1 MHYLTRIYTMNPRF
15 SLLAASNE
23 AVPTLTRLF
32 AIGSIAVGVA
42 AIFPV
47 ASAQAVEF
55 HHGEL
60 DFDGGTSAF
69 YLAARNSQS
78 FNLTFNT
85 SPSANV
91 SLASG
96 EFGVAPYFP
105 TLGGY
110 AINSPVGNFA
120 FQSASGGSRTYQL
133 TNNLQFAFTNGVKLN
148 VGAGSIFSATTN
160 TNSATFD
167 LSTSA
172 GSSFENGADI
182 VPTESLIFGFSDTRL
197 ATVGFPNYTIEAVAQ
212 EVPEPFT
219 TIGTL
224 VGGTAALR
232 MRKKLKSASK
242 V

>member
-1 MHYLTRIYTMNPRF
+1 MKTQF
-15 SLLAASNE
+15 SFEAA
-23 AVPTLTRLF
+23 PTLNRLF
-32 AIGSIAVGVA
+32 AIGSIAVGVV

-55 HHGEL
+55 HHGAL
-60 DFDGGTSAF
+60 NFDGGTSAF
-69 YLAARNSQS
+69 YTAARNSQS

-85 SPSANV
+85 SLSADV
-91 SLASG
+91 SLASD

-120 FQSASGGSRTYQL
+120 FQSALGGSRTYEL
-133 TNNLQFAFTNGVKLN
+133 TNNLQFAFTNGIKLN
-148 VGAGSIFSATTN
+148 IKAGSIFSATTN

-167 LSTSA
+167 LSNSA

-182 VPTESLIFGFSDTRL
+182 VPTASLVFGFSDTRL
-197 ATVGFPNYTIEAVAQ
+197 ANPGFPNYTVEAVAQ
-212 EVPEPFT
+212 EVPEPFSI
-219 TIGTL
+219 IGTI
-224 VGGTAALR
+224 VGGTSALR
-232 MRKKLKSASK
+232 MRKRLKSTTK